1 MFNRWEFMKMRG
13 MVLQRAGLE
22 DRVDWAVRRT
32 SIPNINASLSS
43 SRTIV
48 AHLDGDIKV
57 AMVPGKPVMLV
68 LQRSRGKMSARS
80 GDVTR
85 IWSDAFFE
93 EIVGSISAAF
103 PRYQVV
109 TFSDKNV
116 TLLQCIE
123 CQMEL
128 FSRSTVM
135 VGMHGAGLSNMMFMP
150 LGATVVE
157 ITPGLDGRML
167 PVPPHPHSYT
177 STQPL

>member
-1 MFNRWEFMKMRG
+1 MVPRDGACQDLMFNRWEFMKMRG
-13 MVLQRAGLE
+13 MVLHRAGLG
-22 DRVDWAVRRT
+22 DRVAWAVRRRP
-32 SIPNINASLSS
+32 IPNSDTS

-48 AHLDGDIKV
+48 AHLGGDAEA

-85 IWSDAFFE
+85 IWSDVFFE
-93 EIVGSISAAF
+93 EIVGAISEAF
-103 PRYQVV
+103 PHYQVV

-167 PVPPHPHSYT
+167 PVPP
-177 STQPL
+177 